1 MPKKSWT
8 VLIVPPGTG
17 GTRSYTVSERSR
29 RLLVAT
35 GVVSGLLVVSAIGIL
50 FTPWATPGARL
61 LAYENDRLQAQMEL
75 IESRILAL
83 NDTLTAIGV
92 RDQQIRLLAG
102 LPIDTTIADSAAAP
116 LNSPDGASRTLASAT
131 PSSRFPSKPFLGR
144 LGFSSRPDIDGLI
157 RRATELSASFRAVK
171 DTLTSNYE
179 RFASTP
185 SIMPTTGWLSSH
197 FSQSRL
203 HPVLHASRPHEG
215 IDLSAPM
222 GAPIIAPA
230 AGRVISVAN
239 EPGYGRTFEIDHGN
253 GIVTRFAHCSR
264 IIVTVG
270 QVVTRGQ
277 AIATIGNTGL
287 STGPHLHY
295 EVHVN
300 GKPVDPL
307 KYMLPDK
314 VAD

>member
-1 MPKKSWT
+1 MPKKRWT
-8 VLIVPPGTG
+8 ILVIPPGTG
-17 GTRSYTVSERSR
+17 DTRTYYVGERAR
-29 RLLVAT
+29 RWLVGGLAL
-35 GVVSGLLVVSAIGIL
+35 SGLMVVSAIGIL
-50 FTPWATPGARL
+50 FTPWATPGARILAAENARL
-61 LAYENDRLQAQMEL
+61 LTQMED
-75 IESRILAL
+75 IEARILTL
-83 NDTLTAIGV
+83 SDTLTAIGV

-102 LPIDTTIADSAAAP
+102 LPIDTTIVDSTAAAKV
-116 LNSPDGASRTLASAT
+116 SADGALRTLSTAT
-131 PSSRFPSKPFLGR
+131 PSRFPSKPFLGR
-144 LGFSSRPDIDGLI
+144 LGFSTRPDIGGLI
-157 RRATELSASFRAVK
+157 KRATELSASFRAVN

-179 RFASTP
+179 RFANTP

-197 FSQSRL
+197 FSQSRF
-203 HPVLHASRPHEG
+203 HPVLHANRAHEG

-230 AGRVISVAN
+230 AGRVISVTN
-239 EPGYGRTFEIDHGN
+239 EAGYGKTFEIDHGN

-270 QVVTRGQ
+270 QIVTRGQ